1 RIVDLDSKV
10 ADRALELGVSEQ
22 KLNGSKVFGPAVDQ
36 RCLRPPDG
44 MRAIAGGIEP
54 DFLKPVID
62 DSGVL
67 SCAKVRRLAN
77 TAWEKEVLRLQ
88 SRPFDPRLK
97 RLARRRR
104 DFKLHRTLR
113 LLLQYHRS
121 SCNAITM
128 AYIADAQAHE
138 IAGAQFAV
146 DAEVQ

>member
-1 RIVDLDSKV
+1 
-10 ADRALELGVSEQ
+10 
-22 KLNGSKVFGPAVDQ
+22 
-36 RCLRPPDG
+36 

-54 DFLKPVID
+54 DFLNPVID

-77 TAWEKEVLRLQ
+77 TAWEKEALRLQ
-88 SRPFDPRLK
+88 SSPLDPRLQ

-104 DFKLHRTLR
+104 DFKLHRMLR
-113 LLLQYHRS
+113 LLLQYHGS
-121 SCNAITM
+121 SRNAITM